1 MLHVHNF
8 LQNIRKSHLSLLK
21 ESPLYAY
28 VCVHVCVEGWI
39 ASGNEEDTKT
49 PLRHTS
55 IFY

>member
-8 LQNIRKSHLSLLK
+8 LQKIRKSHLSLLK

-28 VCVHVCVEGWI
+28 VCVHVCVAGI

-55 IFY
+55 TFY